1 MELLKMKIEQK
12 YTQTQKLTNSQI
24 IEAVRVHEAECAIRT
39 ERINEKFVAIDK
51 SMSSIESKIWIIAAL
66 IVGTA
71 ITNIAM
77 A

>member
-77 A
+77 S

>member
-1 MELLKMKIEQK
+1 MKIEQK
-12 YTQTQKLTNSQI
+12 YTQTQTQKLTNSQI
-24 IEAVRVHEAECAIRT
+24 MESIRVHEAECAIRT

-77 A
+77 S